1 MGVPPFGAFLSKW
14 TLGVA
19 SAASGGWTGIFGAA
33 ALAVSAILTTLC
45 MMSAVVHFYFPV
57 HEAEPLPESFHEAD
71 ALMKGSLLFLAAL
84 IVVVSLL
91 SAPIT
96 SWIGGMT

>member
-1 MGVPPFGAFLSKW
+1 
-14 TLGVA
+14 
-19 SAASGGWTGIFGAA
+19 
-33 ALAVSAILTTLC
+33 

-57 HEAEPLPESFHEAD
+57 REAEPLPESFHEAD

>member
-1 MGVPPFGAFLSKW
+1 
-14 TLGVA
+14 
-19 SAASGGWTGIFGAA
+19 
-33 ALAVSAILTTLC
+33 

-71 ALMKGSLLFLAAL
+71 ARMKGALLFLAAL